1 MQIEVQ
7 KARRIKLS
15 DFADQHGLKM
25 KVVERTRTDL
35 HSSIPFEPSRWFA
48 YFDDVEVKDGSV
60 LIGTHGN
67 GPTQAQAIKAYARE
81 ISGKCLVVDAF
92 NRETRREIYA
102 PELV

>member
-1 MQIEVQ
+1 M
-7 KARRIKLS
+7 KLS
-15 DFADQHGLKM
+15 AFADQHGLKM

-35 HSSIPFEPSRWFA
+35 HPSFPYGPNRWLA
-48 YFDDVEVKDGSV
+48 HFDDVEVKDGSV

-67 GPTQAQAIKAYARE
+67 GATQAQAIKNYARE
-81 ISGKCLVVDAF
+81 ISGKCLVVNAF